1 MGRGQVVRQ
10 RFLAP
15 PFVGSNPSAPDLI
28 LSFYK
33 KRKKYIFIEDSVSIQ
48 IFSFFKKFIKKF
60 FINKNKQFS
69 FDLWFIYCEFL
80 FIIGPYI
87 ESAWNFDSDNIIS
100 EDGVYP
106 T

>member
-1 MGRGQVVRQ
+1 MHLQKLDGNHA
-10 RFLAP
+10 F
-15 PFVGSNPSAPDLI
+15 D
-28 LSFYK
+28 
-33 KRKKYIFIEDSVSIQ
+33 E
-48 IFSFFKKFIKKF
+48 F

>member
-1 MGRGQVVRQ
+1 MYLQTLDGNLG
-10 RFLAP
+10 F
-15 PFVGSNPSAPDLI
+15 D
-28 LSFYK
+28 
-33 KRKKYIFIEDSVSIQ
+33 E
-48 IFSFFKKFIKKF
+48 F

-106 T
+106 TWGREDRGASRTPSPEIGFMLGSATAR